1 VADPVASRPSFPS
14 GYGIHADEDGLVP
27 WSDAEAKLERARN
40 YWVGTTRPDGSPH
53 AMPVWGLWLDGAL
66 FFSSGSTSRK
76 SRNLALDARIVVH
89 LESGDDVVVV
99 EGLAQR
105 VTDLEELR
113 RVGEL
118 YSAKYDYEFD
128 PTGPGD
134 YPVFRVRPRRAYA
147 WIERDY
153 PATATR
159 YTFS

>member
-53 AMPVWGLWLDGAL
+53 AMPVWGLWLEGAL

-76 SRNLALDARIVVH
+76 SRNLAVDPRIVVH
-89 LESGDDVVVV
+89 LESGDDVVVI
-99 EGLAQR
+99 EGFAQR
-105 VTDLEELR
+105 VTDDDELR
-113 RVGEL
+113 RVAAL
-118 YSAKYDYEFD
+118 YSAKYDFAFD

-147 WIERDY
+147 WLERDY
-153 PATATR
+153 PGTVTR